1 MKKILVFALIF
12 VLIFALAG
20 CGAKDEPTPTPD
32 PSPAPTPDPE
42 PNPELLNFEGITLS
56 DLTVTYNGN
65 EHSVEIE
72 GTLPEGATVNYTG
85 NKATNAGVY
94 PVSATLECEG
104 YNTKTLNATLTIE
117 KADITGIT
125 FNSATVEYDT
135 EEHSIAIVGNVPA
148 GVIVTYTCGDDI
160 FTSTSQVGKYDIV
173 ATLSGPNHN
182 TLTVGATL
190 TIKSTEALLYVASL
204 GDVIYFQNDLDGKK
218 LYKVE
223 DGEILKVN
231 NDVPEYFFTDGD
243 SLYYYSSAFL
253 SKSIKKIDSNGNIST
268 VLSSVNG
275 EYLTTDGSYVYYAVN
290 SLLGNDKGIYRYAL
304 DGSQATPT
312 RISENKAAYL
322 TVVGDKLYYSNKSDG
337 GKLYVMP
344 LSGGASVLVHDE
356 KVSYLVADGNML
368 YFDSSKLVGSAI
380 YKYNTSNG
388 ELTKMTTD
396 SGKYLVKI
404 DNYIYYINNDLLTSN
419 IFGDGIYR
427 VNTVISGSIL
437 PGTKIISATDN
448 GYSSLATD
456 GEYLYYYKLN
466 DKHLYRYDIDSGE
479 EVDLMEGYE
488 PPVEEIVP
496 AGDTVIAI
504 HGGEIYYTNPT
515 DGLLNGACLYKYNP
529 VTNQHIKVLADDVA
543 GIWFH
548 ENKMF
553 YSTCILTNYAL
564 FCMDLDTGAI
574 VKVNSD
580 RCQDLI
586 FEGEY
591 IYYLKVNTV
600 LGKNQIM
607 RMAIA
612 DIGALGAEPTVI
624 FDGKNVA
631 VTGLSKLGDTFYF
644 VVNPTIGYQKLH
656 SFTIGDSK
664 ATDLGEK
671 AFEVVNVGDVLY
683 FYDDSANAIKCYN
696 GGNVTTVVAG
706 VTVNDLEVSDGILYY
721 SSTEGKVGVYAYNL
735 SAGTEKK
742 ISDSV
747 GEALT
752 FDGESLWFI
761 STAVGY
767 NADYPVH
774 SGNGDY
780 ALYCYNGTSLI
791 KK

>member
-1 MKKILVFALIF
+1 M
-12 VLIFALAG
+12 
-20 CGAKDEPTPTPD
+20 
-32 PSPAPTPDPE
+32 
-42 PNPELLNFEGITLS
+42 
-56 DLTVTYNGN
+56 
-65 EHSVEIE
+65 
-72 GTLPEGATVNYTG
+72 
-85 NKATNAGVY
+85 
-94 PVSATLECEG
+94 LECAN
-104 YNTKTLNATLTIE
+104 YNTKTLTATLVIN

-125 FNSATVEYDT
+125 FSGKTVEYDT

-148 GVIVTYTCGDDI
+148 GVIVTYTCGDDL
-160 FTSTSQVGKYDIV
+160 FTSASQVGKYDIV

-218 LYKVE
+218 LYKIE
-223 DGEILKVN
+223 DGEIIKVN
-231 NDVPEYFFTDGD
+231 NDVPEYFFTDGE

-253 SKSIKKIDSNGNIST
+253 AKSIKKISESGTVSL

-275 EYLTTDGSYVYYAVN
+275 EHLTTDGTYVYYAVN
-290 SLLGNDKGIYRYAL
+290 SLFGDDQGIYRYAL
-304 DGSQATPT
+304 DGSDEEPI
-312 RISENKAAYL
+312 RISENKATYL
-322 TVVGDKLYYSNKSDG
+322 TVIGNKLYYSNKSDG

-344 LSGGASVLVHDE
+344 LSGGVSTLVHDE

-368 YFDSSKLVGSAI
+368 YFDFAKLVGSAI

-488 PPVEEIVP
+488 PPVEPIYPV
-496 AGDTVIAI
+496 GDTVIAVY
-504 HGGEIYYTNPT
+504 GDEIYYTNPT

-529 VTNQHIKVLADDVA
+529 VTNQHVKVLADDVA
-543 GIWFH
+543 GVWFH

-612 DIGALGAEPTVI
+612 DIGLEDAEPTVI

-631 VTGLSKLGDTFYF
+631 VTGLTKVGDTFYF
-644 VVNPTIGYQKLH
+644 VVNPALIGYQKLH

-664 ATDLGEK
+664 ATDLDEK
-671 AFEVVNVGDVLY
+671 AFEVVNIGDVLY
-683 FYDDSANAIKCYN
+683 FYDDTANAIKCYN
-696 GGNVTTVVAG
+696 GGKVTTLVAG
-706 VTVNDLEVSDGILYY
+706 VTVNDLAVAGNTLYY
-721 SSTEGKVGVYAYNL
+721 SSTEGRVGVYAYSL

-752 FDGESLWFI
+752 FDGENLWFI

-767 NADYPVH
+767 VGDYPVH

-780 ALYCYNGTSLI
+780 ALYCYDGARLI

>member
-1 MKKILVFALIF
+1 MKKLLAVGFIVL
-12 VLIFALAG
+12 LIFALAS
-20 CGAKDEPTPTPD
+20 CGAKDEPTP
-32 PSPAPTPDPE
+32 APTPTPDVDPA
-42 PNPELLNFEGITLS
+42 LLNFEGITLS
-56 DLTVTYNGN
+56 DLTVTYDGS
-65 EHSVEIE
+65 EHSIEIV
-72 GTLPEGATVNYTG
+72 GSLPAGATVTYTS
-85 NKATNAGVY
+85 NKATDAGTY
-94 PVSATLECEG
+94 TASAKLECEG
-104 YNTKTLNATLTIE
+104 YNTKTLTATLVIN

-125 FNSATVEYDT
+125 FSDSTVEYDT
-135 EEHSIAIVGNVPA
+135 DEHSIAIVGNVPA
-148 GVIVTYTCGDDI
+148 GVTVTYACGDDA
-160 FTSTSQVGKYDIV
+160 FTSASQVGKYEIV

-182 TLTVGATL
+182 TLVLGATL
-190 TIKSTEALLYVASL
+190 TIKSTEALLNVINF
-204 GDVIYFQNDLDGKK
+204 GGVIYFQNDLDSKK
-218 LYKVE
+218 LYKIE
-223 DGEILKVN
+223 NGEIEKVC
-231 NDVPEYFFTDGD
+231 NDIPEYFFTDGE
-243 SLYYYSSAFL
+243 SLYYYSGAFL

-312 RISENKAAYL
+312 RISENKAAHL
-322 TVVGDKLYYSNKSDG
+322 TVVGNMLYYSNKSDG
-337 GKLYVMP
+337 GKLYAMSI
-344 LSGGASVLVHDE
+344 SGGASVLVHDE
-356 KVSYLVADGNML
+356 KVEYIVADGNML

-380 YKYNTSNG
+380 YKYNTSSG
-388 ELTKMTTD
+388 TLTKMTTD
-396 SGKYLVKI
+396 SGKYLTKVGS
-404 DNYIYYINNDLLTSN
+404 YIYYVNNDVLTSA
-419 IFGDGIYR
+419 IFGDGIYK
-427 VNTVISGSIL
+427 VNTVISGDIL
-437 PGTKIISATDN
+437 PGTKIISSADN
-448 GYSSLATD
+448 GYSSLTSD

-466 DKHLYRYDIDSGE
+466 DKHLYRYDVESGE
-479 EVDLMEGYE
+479 EVDLMEGYV

-529 VTNQHIKVLADDVA
+529 VTNQHVKVLADDVA

-612 DIGALGAEPTVI
+612 DIGALDAEPTVI

-631 VTGLSKLGDTFYF
+631 VTGLSKVGDTFYF

-683 FYDDSANAIKCYN
+683 FYDDSTNAIECYN

-706 VTVNDLEVSDGILYY
+706 VTVNDLEVSDGTLYY
-721 SSTEGKVGVYAYNL
+721 SSIEGKVGVYAYNL
-735 SAGTEKK
+735 STGTEKK

-767 NADYPVH
+767 DADYPKH

-780 ALYCYNGTSLI
+780 ALYCYDGARLI